1 MGSSW
6 NNILNSIKDVLAS
19 GYSFTRSAF
28 TDLYTNAA
36 ALGREVGDLTVK
48 HKLIPFNQAI
58 REVENQSV
66 KSTPGFSWLSKLGI
80 KTGSQLFNAGSSLTT
95 TLIPIVGTF
104 GHLAYHPNEPLLQ
117 KISDI
122 AFGVLD
128 IPGVIELADTGR
140 VILRGT
146 DELSPLG
153 RIAERLGKSKA
164 FNIPLLGIGLSSTL
178 FSGIKS
184 LTSSDASNNR
194 THTQINIP
202 SSDETFN
209 NSQGYT
215 FNSLSDIENSIINS
229 QNVPNAIQTAT
240 QEGSHVFKQ
249 YTLYILFII
258 IIIIGVLMLLIL
270 KK

>member
-1 MGSSW
+1 MSLSW
-6 NNILNSIKDVLAS
+6 NSIINGIRNVLATS
-19 GYSFTRSAF
+19 YKLTRTGF
-28 TDLYTNAA
+28 TDLYTDAA
-36 ALGREVGDLTVK
+36 ALGRETGDLILK
-48 HKLIPFNQAI
+48 HKLIPFSQAI
-58 REVENQSV
+58 QDVESQSV
-66 KSTPGFSWLSKLGI
+66 RDTPIFSPLSNLGI
-80 KTGSQLFNAGSSLTT
+80 RKGSQLFNAQSSLTT
-95 TLIPIVGTF
+95 NFIPIIGSF
-104 GHLAYHPNEPLLQ
+104 GHLADHPNESLPA
-117 KISDI
+117 KIGDI

-146 DELSPLG
+146 DELSSLG

-178 FSGIKS
+178 FSGS

-229 QNVPNAIQTAT
+229 QNIPNVIQTPT

-258 IIIIGVLMLLIL
+258 IIIIGVLMLSIL

>member
-1 MGSSW
+1 MSSSW
-6 NNILNSIKDVLAS
+6 NDILNSIKDVLAS
-19 GYSFTRSAF
+19 GYSFTRSTF

-36 ALGREVGDLTVK
+36 ALGREVGDLIVK

-95 TLIPIVGTF
+95 NLIPIVGTF
-104 GHLAYHPNEPLLQ
+104 GHLAYHPNEPLPQ

-140 VILRGT
+140 VILRGA

-164 FNIPLLGIGLSSTL
+164 FNIPLLGIGLGSTL
-178 FSGIKS
+178 FSGF